1 MSYVLHLTLRKQGR
15 PVGPDEAL
23 AWLAA
28 HAPCTVN
35 GLSADY
41 RNEDTGTYF
50 YFSYRAPDDRL
61 HFRLNY
67 LRPRT
72 FALEAA
78 HVLDQLGQ
86 AFELTVDD
94 PQEGPAAGGLTER
107 LLAGWGAANRDT
119 YWALL
124 ARAGPERIY
133 TVPTRTQELFW
144 NWNYS
149 RAGLAPFQAGS
160 QAHLFLPPVR
170 YIIHSGRAQS
180 LCVWPNLVPAA
191 FPAVDWFF
199 ILRDQLP
206 GCAEQGAI
214 LVPGRDLFA
223 ASGAFVHDQGAS
235 EVVRYSALDY
245 PAGQAPPAG
254 LVAWAC
260 GWPTAEEELV
270 RLEADRVFDEEL
282 VRELRPAPEP

>member
-1 MSYVLHLTLRKQGR
+1 MSYVLHLSLRQQGR
-15 PVGPDEAL
+15 PVAPDEAL
-23 AWLAA
+23 AWLAGR
-28 HAPCTVN
+28 APCAVT
-35 GLSADY
+35 GLLADY

-50 YFSYRAPDDRL
+50 YFWYRPPDDRL

-78 HVLDQLGQ
+78 CVLEQLGR
-86 AFELTVDD
+86 AFEVTVDD
-94 PQEGPAAGGLTER
+94 PQEGLAAGSLSER

-119 YWALL
+119 CRGLL

-133 TVPTRTQELFW
+133 TVPTRMQELFW
-144 NWNYS
+144 SWNYF
-149 RAGLAPFQAGS
+149 RAGLGPFRAGS
-160 QAHLFLPPVR
+160 RAHLFLPPVR

-180 LCVWPNLVPAA
+180 LCVWPNFVPAA

-199 ILRDQLP
+199 ILRDGLP
-206 GCAEQGAI
+206 GCGEQGAI
-214 LVPGRDLFA
+214 LVRGQDLFA

-245 PAGQAPPAG
+245 PAGQAPPAD
-254 LVAWAC
+254 LVAWASRC
-260 GWPTAEEELV
+260 PTVEEELV

-282 VRELRPAPEP
+282 VRELHPMSRM